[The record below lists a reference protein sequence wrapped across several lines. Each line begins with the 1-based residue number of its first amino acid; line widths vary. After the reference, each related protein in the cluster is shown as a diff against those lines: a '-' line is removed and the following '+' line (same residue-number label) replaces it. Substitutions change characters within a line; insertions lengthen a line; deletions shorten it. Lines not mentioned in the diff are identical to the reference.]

1 MIKLLKA
8 LTAITLAF
16 AFLNLANTQETLQ
29 LTGDFVGTVR
39 LGPDAGTVWQG
50 LLILNVAANGEI
62 TGTLKDSTGT
72 LKVSGTVTGQ
82 SITLVFDLGDS
93 KYVIGTGG
101 LNKDVRNNPTIMG
114 GTLSGPNEGDIGD
127 WGYGIGG

>member
-1 MIKLLKA
+1 MNRFFKSMIMVLLSF
-8 LTAITLAF
+8 LTLSTAQASTEF
-16 AFLNLANTQETLQ
+16 SGE
-29 LTGDFVGTVR
+29 FVGTVR
-39 LGPDAGTVWQG
+39 LGPDKDKVWQG
-50 LLILNVAANGEI
+50 HLRFAVDAMGAVTGMLEQTSGETI
-62 TGTLKDSTGT
+62 G
-72 LKVSGTVTGQ
+72 VSGTVTGQ
-82 SITLVFDLGDS
+82 SITLVFDLGDG